1 MSRIEDL
8 TARMV
13 GTMPLPAP
21 ETGPRYSR
29 VRLWA
34 KAAVEEEAQTGN
46 AVEQLKM
53 PATLARTDTIWNGTA
68 WVTVDATIPVNWG
81 EENSAGWRF
90 SAADD
95 VPGAAGVFLNQW
107 GRTLQVPRYE
117 SELDQSYARRIVE
130 EVISPSTT
138 NMGLAALIDRLLG
151 MTGTRVLEGE
161 SFFTSI
167 RLNDGHRLNGGKR
180 LMGFG
185 GFGAETLWNTFVVV
199 LPAAMPDVSSQE
211 QVVALIDRRRGA
223 GNRLLAI
230 VSDGRAPQVVAVAAV
245 PVNQPYTARVA
256 YPEGG
261 ATYTWTTT
269 NGTITSGQGT
279 SQITVQPAAVG
290 MVTAA
295 VLQTGGL
302 GNGKTGSRETNAI
315 AAVIGTLTVDALR
328 APAGETGHRASVPTR
343 QDAIYEWVAT
353 DGYILSGQ
361 GTDNIVFGLGE
372 AEPVLGARMH
382 IICTVTVAGTLV
394 QVIGDAWVD
403 ILPFP
408 YTYTHTTANI
418 PVGTSEYFTL
428 DLGKHWLVDEIS
440 STTPV
445 RVRIYDSADARLADA
460 TRPAGRDPV
469 GDHGLLCEAVTTL
482 DLLDIPFKPWA
493 NGRTP
498 TNQAFVSV
506 TNTGAAAGTPTVTI
520 KTQMNE
526 A

>member
-1 MSRIEDL
+1 MSRIDDL

-13 GTMPLPAP
+13 ATMPLPAP
-21 ETGPRYSR
+21 ESGPRFSR

-34 KAAVEEEAQTGN
+34 KAVVDEEAQTGN

-53 PATLARTDTIWNGTA
+53 PATLTRTDTVWNGAA
-68 WVTVDATIPVNWG
+68 WVAVDATIPANWD
-81 EENSAGWRF
+81 EANSATWRF

-95 VPGAAGVFLNQW
+95 APGAAGVFLDQW
-107 GRTLQVPRYE
+107 GRNLQVPRYGG
-117 SELDQSYARRIVE
+117 ELDQSYARRMVE

-151 MTGTRVLEGE
+151 TTGTRVLEGE

-167 RLNDGHRLNGGKR
+167 RLNDGHRLNSGKR

-185 GFGAETLWNTFVVV
+185 GFGAESLWNTFVVV

-245 PVNQPYTARVA
+245 PVNQAYTARVA

-261 ATYTWTTT
+261 ATYTWTIT

-279 SQITVQPAAVG
+279 DTITVQPAAVG
-290 MVTAA
+290 MVKAS
-295 VLQTGGL
+295 VLQSGGL

-315 AAVIGTLTVDALR
+315 ASVIGTITVDTVR
-328 APAGETGHRASVPTR
+328 APAGETGHRASVPAR

-353 DGYILSGQ
+353 NGYILSGQ
-361 GTDNIVFGLGE
+361 GTNSIVFGLGE
-372 AEPVLGARMH
+372 AEPVLGAQTH
-382 IICTVTVAGTLV
+382 IVCTITVAGTPV
-394 QVIGDAWVD
+394 QVIGEAWVD

-408 YTYTHTTANI
+408 YTYTHTT
-418 PVGTSEYFTL
+418 TSLAPGSSELFTM
-428 DLGKHWLVDEIS
+428 DLGKHWLVKEIAS
-440 STTPV
+440 DIPV
-445 RVRIYDSADARLADA
+445 RVRIYESAAARTADANRA
-460 TRPAGRDPV
+460 AGTAPV

-482 DLLDIPFKPWA
+482 SQLDIPFSPWA
-493 NGRTP
+493 YGVTP
-498 TNQAFVSV
+498 TNQAFVSI
-506 TNTGAAAGTPTVTI
+506 TNTGVARGTATVTI

-526 A
+526 V

>member
-1 MSRIEDL
+1 MSRIDDL

-21 ETGPRYSR
+21 ETGPRFSR
-29 VRLWA
+29 IRLWA
-34 KAAVEEEAQTGN
+34 KGQVDEEIQTGN

-53 PATLARTDTIWNGTA
+53 PASLGRTDIVWSGSA
-68 WVTVDATIPVNWG
+68 WVPVNADLPGAWD
-81 EENSAGWRF
+81 EADSAGWRF
-90 SAADD
+90 SAVDD

-107 GRTLQVPRYE
+107 GRTLQVPRYD
-117 SELDQSYARRIVE
+117 SELDQAYARRIVE

-161 SFFTSI
+161 SFFTSL
-167 RLNDGHRLNGGKR
+167 RLNDGHRVNGGHR

-199 LPAAMPDVSSQE
+199 LPAAMPDISSQE

-230 VSDGRAPQVVAVAAV
+230 VSDGRAPQVIAVAAV

-261 ATYTWTTT
+261 ATYTWTIT
-269 NGTITSGQGT
+269 NGTLLSGQGT
-279 SQITVQPAAVG
+279 DTITIQPAAVG

-295 VLQTGGL
+295 VLQAGGL

-315 AAVIGTLTVDALR
+315 AAVVGAVTTDVTM
-328 APAGETGHRASVPTR
+328 APAGETGHHASVPAR
-343 QDAIYEWVAT
+343 QDALYEWQAT
-353 DGYILSGQ
+353 EGYILSGQ
-361 GTDNIVFGLGE
+361 GTEAIIFGLGE
-372 AEPVLGARMH
+372 ADPVVGARVH
-382 IICTVTVAGTLV
+382 LVCTVTVAGTLV

-408 YTYTHTTANI
+408 RTYNHTTLSIAPGSADLFI
-418 PVGTSEYFTL
+418 L
-428 DLGKHWLVDEIS
+428 DLGKKWMVKEIS
-440 STTPV
+440 SDVPV
-445 RVRIYDSADARLADA
+445 RVRIYESAAQLAADAARA
-460 TRPAGRDPV
+460 AGTDPT
-469 GDHGLLCEAVTTL
+469 GDHGLLAEAVTTAGA
-482 DLLDIPFKPWA
+482 LDILFAPWA
-493 NGRTP
+493 YAQTP

-506 TNTGAAAGTPTVTI
+506 VNLHSATATPTVTI

-526 A
+526 G